1 MATRP
6 SLVTSLRVVMETA
19 EDTVDMEEVTS
30 AFGPRPQMA
39 EVEIFFTELPQVLR
53 MFLVKLVM
61 LRKTTYP
68 LL

>member
-1 MATRP
+1 
-6 SLVTSLRVVMETA
+6 META